1 MTAPKSNK
9 GKHLMLFNDQSYS
22 MEGTPFETL
31 KKACLDL
38 AEVIFGA
45 DGDKSQ
51 NLFEQV
57 HTIFY
62 NHNAYPTMTDDK
74 RAYLQHIHDNAVTG
88 GTNFF
93 PCFDVL
99 AETVKQYAQPGSEF
113 VVMFFTD
120 GQGSWDDQRL
130 QQLNK
135 LFKEQQQSRNVTV
148 TIYSI
153 GFSEYH
159 DADLLNKLA

>member
-1 MTAPKSNK
+1 M
-9 GKHLMLFNDQSYS
+9 D
-22 MEGTPFETL
+22 GTPFETL

-51 NLFEQV
+51 NVFEQV

-74 RAYLQHIHDNAVTG
+74 RAYLQHIHDNDVTG

-99 AETVKQYAQPGSEF
+99 AETVKQHAQPGSEF

-153 GFSEYH
+153 GFSEHH